1 MYMTSIGVIGNGF
14 VGQATALFENPETK
28 LLIFDIDPKKCKPEG
43 TTLKDMAACDLV
55 FICVP
60 TPSHED
66 GKCNTSIVELVV
78 RQLKEIN
85 ENCNIVIRSTV
96 PVGTTESVKC
106 FHMPEFLTEKHWR
119 NDFINCEL
127 WVTGHSEMEES
138 RVEKFRN
145 LFKELLEKAH
155 KYGKIK
161 HTDFVLVK
169 SDESELIKYFR
180 NTFLSTKIAYC
191 NEFYRLC
198 NALNLNYNT
207 ISEIA
212 CADKRI
218 GLSHIKVPGHDGK
231 FGFGGTCF
239 PKDTNSL
246 ITMYKENN
254 IEAAV
259 LNGVMKR
266 NIEVDRPEQDWKED
280 PRAFT
285 KKD

>member
-1 MYMTSIGVIGNGF
+1 MSSIGVIGNGF

-66 GKCNTSIVELVV
+66 GKCNTSI
-78 RQLKEIN
+78 
-85 ENCNIVIRSTV
+85 
-96 PVGTTESVKC
+96 
-106 FHMPEFLTEKHWR
+106 
-119 NDFINCEL
+119 
-127 WVTGHSEMEES
+127 ES
-138 RVEKFRN
+138 RVKKFRN

-161 HTDFVLVK
+161 HTNFVLVK

-254 IEAAV
+254 IEAPV